1 MTKTIFYFHGF
12 KSSSD
17 SNKAKIFKRFLKDSS
32 KNTKIFIPD
41 LKNRFEEAI
50 EQIQNLLDGADGE
63 IIFAGSSLGGYYAT
77 IFAEKYNAKAI
88 LINPAIHPLKDFE
101 EYLGENVNYSTND
114 KFFINQSD
122 IDFLRSLHS
131 NKISSP
137 CNFLVLL
144 ESGDEILNYLETVSF
159 YEGSY
164 IDIAFGGDHSYSSF
178 EKKLNHI
185 HSFLNL

>member
-1 MTKTIFYFHGF
+1 MTKNIFYFHGF

-32 KNTKIFIPD
+32 KNTRVFIPD

-101 EYLGENVNYSTND
+101 EYLGENVNYSTDD

-122 IDFLRSLHS
+122 IDFLRSLNS

-144 ESGDEILNYLETVSF
+144 ESGDEILNYLETISF

>member
-1 MTKTIFYFHGF
+1 MTKNIFYFHGF

-32 KNTKIFIPD
+32 KNTRVFIPD

-88 LINPAIHPLKDFE
+88 LINPAIHLIKGYCFKIIK
-101 EYLGENVNYSTND
+101 N
-114 KFFINQSD
+114 FI
-122 IDFLRSLHS
+122 
-131 NKISSP
+131 
-137 CNFLVLL
+137 
-144 ESGDEILNYLETVSF
+144 T
-159 YEGSY
+159 
-164 IDIAFGGDHSYSSF
+164 
-178 EKKLNHI
+178 
-185 HSFLNL
+185 